1 MKVDT
6 LLFDLDGTLI
16 DTNELIITSF
26 QYTLDHYFP
35 GQFTREDILPFI
47 GPPLIDSFSKLDR
60 DKAEEMMQFYRNFNH
75 AKHDEL
81 VKEFPG
87 VYDAIKTLHEKNY
100 KLAIVTTKKRVT
112 TEMGLKLTKLEPF
125 FDAVV
130 TLDEITHAKPHPEPL
145 LKALD
150 LVGSK
155 PEQAIMVGDNRHDIE
170 GGKNAGTLTA
180 GVAWALKGR
189 EHLEQFK
196 PDFMLESMFDLVEI
210 VHKLNK

>member
-26 QYTLDHYFP
+26 QHTLDHYFP
-35 GQFTREDILPFI
+35 GQFTREDILQFI